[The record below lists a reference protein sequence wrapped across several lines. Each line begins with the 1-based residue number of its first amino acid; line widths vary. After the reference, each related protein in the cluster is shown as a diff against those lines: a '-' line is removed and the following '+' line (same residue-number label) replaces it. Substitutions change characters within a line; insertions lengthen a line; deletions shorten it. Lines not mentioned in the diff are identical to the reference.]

1 MERDVFFVFYGLAE
15 TINAIYVYRL
25 KKEWFNLWATSLW
38 GISFVLVGMADVLD
52 LSISLK
58 IAACVLFGL
67 TWFPMMGTPC
77 AIKFL
82 RKNQK
87 TLLLRKIMF
96 AIIGAAILIIAFYK

>member
-1 MERDVFFVFYGLAE
+1 MERDVFFIFYGLAE

-25 KKEWFNLWATSLW
+25 KKEWFNLWATALW
-38 GISFVLVGMADVLD
+38 GISFILVGMADILG
-52 LSISLK
+52 LPISLN
-58 IAACVLFGL
+58 IAACILFGL
-67 TWFPMMGTPC
+67 TWFPMMYTPC

-96 AIIGAAILIIAFYK
+96 AVIGVIIMIIASYK